1 MIIIIIITT
10 LSTTTEVHT
19 QIEQRYDGEDEDVN
33 PLKEQRMED
42 DDEDARLQEEQSPKP
57 KSSAQSHRKNIRK
70 RKSVQRWGSVNKF
83 EKGKKMK

>member
-1 MIIIIIITT
+1 MIIIIITT
-10 LSTTTEVHT
+10 LSTTTKVHT
-19 QIEQRYDGEDEDVN
+19 QIEQRMEDVK
-33 PLKEQRMED
+33 PISSTQG
-42 DDEDARLQEEQSPKP
+42 DDEDARLQEEQNPKP